1 MAEPIL
7 VDQPKQVDPKVSFI
21 GVPPRQLRPKATLIG
36 AVARRLPIAGQCFRR
51 GIAMKDDRERN
62 VGLKVIW
69 PCSEFAPVIIAI
81 LKLLS

>member
-1 MAEPIL
+1 
-7 VDQPKQVDPKVSFI
+7 
-21 GVPPRQLRPKATLIG
+21 
-36 AVARRLPIAGQCFRR
+36 
-51 GIAMKDDRERN
+51 MKDDRERN